1 MPRNYEI
8 DMCHGPLLRKM
19 CLFAI
24 PLMCSTT
31 LQLLFNA
38 TDVIVVGRFAGDNS
52 LAAVGSNS
60 SIINL
65 MLNFFVGLSIGS
77 NVLAARYYGAHNQ
90 EDLSKTVHT
99 TMLLSLLCGIV
110 MTIAGVAGARQILI
124 WMQTPK
130 QVLDLAVK
138 YLRIYFMGITFTIV
152 YNFGSAILRAV
163 GDTRRPLWYLT
174 IAGFINVIL
183 NLIFVINFKWD
194 VAGVAAATVISQA
207 VACIFIIICMTRDQ
221 GSVHLDFARLHLH
234 SIQLGLI
241 FRLGVPAGFQ
251 GMLFSISNVV
261 IQSSVNTFG
270 NVVMAGNAAAMNIEH
285 FVYFAMNSF
294 YQAAI
299 SFTSQNLGAGNF
311 KRILRILGLA
321 QVCVMVTG
329 LIAGGAAYIFASPL
343 IGIYSRSTDVIA
355 AGTVRLGIV
364 CKTYLLCGIMDVFV
378 GSLRGLGY
386 AMIPMVVSLAGACLF
401 RLIWVATI
409 FQIPRF
415 HTVQIL
421 YLSYPISWV
430 LTFIVLGICF
440 VWAFRRTVLHRRIT
454 EKTSLSS
461 GSSLK

>member
-1 MPRNYEI
+1 MAKNYEI
-8 DMCHGPLLRKM
+8 DMCNGPLLKKI

-65 MLNFFVGLSIGS
+65 MLNFFVGLSIGA
-77 NVLAARYYGAHNQ
+77 NVLAARYYGARNK
-90 EDLSKTVHT
+90 EDLEKTVHT
-99 TMLLSLLCGIV
+99 TMLLSLFCGGV
-110 MTIAGVAGARQILI
+110 MTVAGVLGARHVLI
-124 WMQTPK
+124 WMQTPP

-138 YLRIYFMGITFTIV
+138 YLQIYFLGISFTIT

-163 GDTRRPLWYLT
+163 GDTRRPLFYLT

-183 NLIFVINFKWD
+183 NLIFVIKFHWD

-207 VACIFIIICMTRDQ
+207 VACLFIIICMVRDK
-221 GSVHLDFARLHLH
+221 GAVHLDISRLKIHP
-234 SIQLGLI
+234 IQLGLI

-311 KRILRILGLA
+311 KRILRILFLS
-321 QVCVMVTG
+321 QCCVIVTG
-329 LIAGGAAYIFASPL
+329 FIAGVSSYLLATPL
-343 IGIYSRSTDVIA
+343 IGIYSRSADVIA

-364 CKTYLLCGIMDVFV
+364 SKTYLLCGIMDVFV

-386 AMIPMVVSLAGACLF
+386 SVIPMVVSLGGACIF
-401 RLIWVATI
+401 RLVWLATI

-415 HTVQIL
+415 HTVQII

-430 LTFIVLGICF
+430 LTFAVLGICF
-440 VWAFRRTVLHRRIT
+440 TWAYRRTT
-454 EKTSLSS
+454 EKTFRSS
-461 GSSLK
+461 GSSL

>member
-1 MPRNYEI
+1 MAKNYEI
-8 DMCHGPLLRKM
+8 DMCNGPLLKKI

-38 TDVIVVGRFAGDNS
+38 TDIIVVGRFAGDNS

-60 SIINL
+60 PIINL
-65 MLNFFVGLSIGS
+65 MLNFFVGLSIGA
-77 NVLAARYYGAHNQ
+77 NVLAARYYGAHKKD
-90 EDLSKTVHT
+90 EMDRTVHT
-99 TMLLSLLCGIV
+99 AMLLSLFCGLF
-110 MTIAGVAGARQILI
+110 MTVAGILGARQILI
-124 WMQTPK
+124 WMQTPP
-130 QVLDLAVK
+130 QVLDLAVT
-138 YLRIYFMGITFTIV
+138 YLRIYFMGISFTII

-163 GDTRRPLWYLT
+163 GDTRRPLYYLT

-183 NLIFVINFKWD
+183 NLIFVIRFHWD

-207 VACIFIIICMTRDQ
+207 VACLLIIICMVRDT
-221 GSVHLDFARLHLH
+221 GAVHLDLGRLKIHP
-234 SIQLGLI
+234 IQLGLI

-261 IQSSVNTFG
+261 IQSSVNSFG
-270 NVVMAGNAAAMNIEH
+270 NVVMAGNAAAVNIEQ

-299 SFTSQNLGAGNF
+299 SFTSQNLGAGNY
-311 KRILRILGLA
+311 KRILRILFYSLG
-321 QVCVMVTG
+321 CVIVTG
-329 LIAGGAAYIFASPL
+329 LVLGVSAYLFATPL
-343 IGIYSRSTDVIA
+343 IGIYSRSAAVIA

-364 CKTYLLCGIMDVFV
+364 SKTYLLCGIMDVLV

-386 AMIPMVVSLAGACLF
+386 AVIPMIVSLCGACIF
-401 RLIWVATI
+401 RLVWIATI
-409 FQIPRF
+409 FQVPRF
-415 HTVQIL
+415 HTVQII

-430 LTFIVLGICF
+430 LSFVALGICF
-440 VWAFRRTVLHRRIT
+440 VWGYNRIT